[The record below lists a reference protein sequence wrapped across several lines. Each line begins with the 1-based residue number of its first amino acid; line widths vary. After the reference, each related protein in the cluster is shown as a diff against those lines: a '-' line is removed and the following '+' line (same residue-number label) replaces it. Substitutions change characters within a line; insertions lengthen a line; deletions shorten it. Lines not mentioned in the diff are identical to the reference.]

1 MMFDEIT
8 ASSLLK
14 IDIEGNKV
22 ELSGYGVNQA
32 DFVIHSAVHMARH
45 DLLCVLHTHTIAG
58 CAVSCQKDG
67 LLPLNQ
73 HALG

>member
-1 MMFDEIT
+1 MFDEIT

-22 ELSGYGVNQA
+22 ELSDYGVNQA

-45 DLLCVLHTHTIAG
+45 DLVCVLHTHTIAG
-58 CAVSCQKDG
+58 CAVS
-67 LLPLNQ
+67 
-73 HALG
+73 